1 MSNFKILGG
10 AMLPFPTPMDVLRVQ
25 ALLQVNKPT
34 LNFYVW
40 SNTQNKIQDEK
51 FIQMLSAKG
60 ASTYST
66 YSFVVHLTLS
76 VAAFIELIVAI
87 VMSGYGCKVSCC
99 PERVSSIHI

>member
-1 MSNFKILGG
+1 
-10 AMLPFPTPMDVLRVQ
+10 
-25 ALLQVNKPT
+25 
-34 LNFYVW
+34 
-40 SNTQNKIQDEK
+40 
-51 FIQMLSAKG
+51 MLSAKG